1 MLERGGFFI
10 GTIQLFILPLFAHRT
25 VGMLDTAFSTPRFG
39 VGNSVDAQV
48 VQRRSVETLQEL
60 DDGLRQHQMHSIGQV
75 IRLELLGQDE
85 FGQQ

>member
-25 VGMLDTAFSTPRFG
+25 VGMLETAFSTPRFG

-48 VQRRSVETLQEL
+48 VQRRAVKTLQEL
-60 DDGLRQHQMHSIGQV
+60 DDGLRQHKVCSFRQV
-75 IRLELLGQDE
+75 VRLELLGQDE